1 MGDHVELK
9 TDEDNAS
16 EFHESFGSPA
26 HRKWVAPR
34 FRSIHTDTV
43 REIGRKLILAAKKN
57 HRPDF
62 CFIHFGGH
70 GFLHC
75 SKING

>member
-1 MGDHVELK
+1 
-9 TDEDNAS
+9 
-16 EFHESFGSPA
+16 
-26 HRKWVAPR
+26 
-34 FRSIHTDTV
+34 
-43 REIGRKLILAAKKN
+43 LAAKKN

-75 SKING
+75 SKINGWLNPYYR